1 MKRKLLFSIF
11 LVLLTLN
18 LQSQEEAR
26 LLRFPAIHGDQV
38 VFSYGGDLYSAT
50 WPGSTARKLTSHD
63 GFEIFPKFSPDGKTI
78 AFTAQYDGNTEV
90 FTIPSSGGVPE
101 RLTHTATLSR
111 DDIGDRM
118 GPNNIVMGWTPDGK
132 EVVYRS
138 RKQTFND
145 FKGQLFKVSA
155 SGGLSE
161 ELPFSVAGFNSYSPD
176 GKKLAYNRV
185 FREFRTWKYYQGG
198 MADDVW
204 IFDFTTGKSE
214 NITNNPAQDIFPMW
228 AENKIY
234 FLSDRD
240 RTMNLFCY
248 DIPTRE
254 ISKVTNFKEFDIKF
268 PSLGNERIIFENGG
282 FLYTFNL
289 ADGKLDKL
297 KIFIQNDF
305 LNDRKVLKD
314 AAKSIRSIGLSPN
327 GERLI
332 ISARGELFN
341 VPAKEGI
348 TRNLTRT
355 SDVHEQG
362 ASWSPDGKW
371 IAFISDLSGEFEIYI
386 QDPKAETTP
395 KSLTKKNDTYL
406 FGLDWAPNSKSILF
420 SDKRNKL
427 WMVDVESEKKTLV
440 AESDLGP
447 IRQYTW
453 SPDSKWIAFVKP
465 EEGSSIIR
473 LYSAESKK
481 VYEVTDSWYNSGN
494 PVFSRDGK
502 YLVFVSARTFNPT
515 YSSTEWNHS
524 YQDMNK
530 LYLAT
535 LNPNT
540 PSPFAPKDDEVATVG
555 ETQKA
560 DGDQKKDEAPIE
572 IDPENIISRIIELPV
587 PAGNYYGIEAVKDR
601 IYYSYSSSRG
611 RGAFK
616 LYDLKKKKETEL
628 GQGLSF
634 SLSPNGKKMLVRQ
647 GNRYEVIDLPGGKVT
662 INDPINLSGLKV
674 MVDLQAEWNQ
684 IYNES
689 WRHMRD
695 FFYDP
700 GMHGVNWKA
709 MHEKYEPLVNYV
721 SHRSDL
727 SYILGELVGE
737 LNVGHAYVNNGEIPT
752 PERIRTGLLGAK
764 ISQDDSGY
772 FRVDHIIPGANW
784 STQLRSPL
792 TEEGAQVKEGEFI
805 LSIDGQSV
813 KETNDLYSLLVG
825 KANQLIEMTV
835 SSDAKGNNPRT
846 VLVKTLAD
854 ESSLYYYNWVQE
866 NIRKVDEATNGQVG
880 YIHIPDMGVTGL
892 NEFVKHY
899 YPQLTKKAL
908 IIDDRGNGGG
918 NVSPMI
924 IERLQREITYATM
937 NTNQKRGSVNPVG
950 TLTGPKI
957 ALIDR
962 YSASDGDLFPYRFR
976 HLNLGKLVGV
986 RTWGGVVGYSGS
998 IPCIDG
1004 GSLVTPSYAPY
1015 AADGSGFI
1023 IEGYGVEPDVVIDN
1037 DPYEE
1042 YQGIDRQLD
1051 KAIELILEEMKT
1063 YKKTVPP
1070 IPDFPKKNR

>member
-998 IPCIDG
+998 ISCIDG

-1042 YQGIDRQLD
+1042 YQGIDRQPD

>member
-1070 IPDFPKKNR
+1070 LPDFPKKNR

>member
-540 PSPFAPKDDEVATVG
+540 P
-555 ETQKA
+555 
-560 DGDQKKDEAPIE
+560 
-572 IDPENIISRIIELPV
+572 
-587 PAGNYYGIEAVKDR
+587 
-601 IYYSYSSSRG
+601 
-611 RGAFK
+611 
-616 LYDLKKKKETEL
+616 
-628 GQGLSF
+628 
-634 SLSPNGKKMLVRQ
+634 
-647 GNRYEVIDLPGGKVT
+647 
-662 INDPINLSGLKV
+662 
-674 MVDLQAEWNQ
+674 
-684 IYNES
+684 
-689 WRHMRD
+689 
-695 FFYDP
+695 
-700 GMHGVNWKA
+700 
-709 MHEKYEPLVNYV
+709 
-721 SHRSDL
+721 
-727 SYILGELVGE
+727 
-737 LNVGHAYVNNGEIPT
+737 
-752 PERIRTGLLGAK
+752 
-764 ISQDDSGY
+764 
-772 FRVDHIIPGANW
+772 
-784 STQLRSPL
+784 
-792 TEEGAQVKEGEFI
+792 
-805 LSIDGQSV
+805 
-813 KETNDLYSLLVG
+813 
-825 KANQLIEMTV
+825 
-835 SSDAKGNNPRT
+835 
-846 VLVKTLAD
+846 
-854 ESSLYYYNWVQE
+854 
-866 NIRKVDEATNGQVG
+866 
-880 YIHIPDMGVTGL
+880 
-892 NEFVKHY
+892 
-899 YPQLTKKAL
+899 
-908 IIDDRGNGGG
+908 
-918 NVSPMI
+918 
-924 IERLQREITYATM
+924 
-937 NTNQKRGSVNPVG
+937 
-950 TLTGPKI
+950 
-957 ALIDR
+957 
-962 YSASDGDLFPYRFR
+962 
-976 HLNLGKLVGV
+976 
-986 RTWGGVVGYSGS
+986 
-998 IPCIDG
+998 
-1004 GSLVTPSYAPY
+1004 
-1015 AADGSGFI
+1015 
-1023 IEGYGVEPDVVIDN
+1023 
-1037 DPYEE
+1037 
-1042 YQGIDRQLD
+1042 
-1051 KAIELILEEMKT
+1051 
-1063 YKKTVPP
+1063 
-1070 IPDFPKKNR
+1070 

>member
-1 MKRKLLFSIF
+1 
-11 LVLLTLN
+11 
-18 LQSQEEAR
+18 
-26 LLRFPAIHGDQV
+26 
-38 VFSYGGDLYSAT
+38 
-50 WPGSTARKLTSHD
+50 
-63 GFEIFPKFSPDGKTI
+63 
-78 AFTAQYDGNTEV
+78 
-90 FTIPSSGGVPE
+90 
-101 RLTHTATLSR
+101 
-111 DDIGDRM
+111 
-118 GPNNIVMGWTPDGK
+118 
-132 EVVYRS
+132 
-138 RKQTFND
+138 
-145 FKGQLFKVSA
+145 
-155 SGGLSE
+155 
-161 ELPFSVAGFNSYSPD
+161 
-176 GKKLAYNRV
+176 
-185 FREFRTWKYYQGG
+185 
-198 MADDVW
+198 
-204 IFDFTTGKSE
+204 
-214 NITNNPAQDIFPMW
+214 
-228 AENKIY
+228 
-234 FLSDRD
+234 
-240 RTMNLFCY
+240 
-248 DIPTRE
+248 
-254 ISKVTNFKEFDIKF
+254 
-268 PSLGNERIIFENGG
+268 
-282 FLYTFNL
+282 
-289 ADGKLDKL
+289 
-297 KIFIQNDF
+297 
-305 LNDRKVLKD
+305 
-314 AAKSIRSIGLSPN
+314 
-327 GERLI
+327 
-332 ISARGELFN
+332 
-341 VPAKEGI
+341 
-348 TRNLTRT
+348 
-355 SDVHEQG
+355 
-362 ASWSPDGKW
+362 
-371 IAFISDLSGEFEIYI
+371 
-386 QDPKAETTP
+386 
-395 KSLTKKNDTYL
+395 
-406 FGLDWAPNSKSILF
+406 
-420 SDKRNKL
+420 
-427 WMVDVESEKKTLV
+427 
-440 AESDLGP
+440 
-447 IRQYTW
+447 
-453 SPDSKWIAFVKP
+453 
-465 EEGSSIIR
+465 
-473 LYSAESKK
+473 
-481 VYEVTDSWYNSGN
+481 
-494 PVFSRDGK
+494 DGK